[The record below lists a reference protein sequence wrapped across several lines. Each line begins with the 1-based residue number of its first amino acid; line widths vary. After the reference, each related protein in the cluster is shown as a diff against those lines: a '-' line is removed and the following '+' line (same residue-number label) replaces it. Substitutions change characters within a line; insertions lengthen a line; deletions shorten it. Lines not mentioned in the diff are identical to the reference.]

1 MDNNK
6 TRIEVFK
13 NKKYV
18 IFSQLEGY
26 FLSTCF
32 IDELSPEQIEIECY
46 NISDL
51 QNNKT
56 TMPLHIGYLSEKTD
70 AMDDNANLHLDYL
83 SAFLNSNAN
92 VKIEIISNVNL
103 PSLEEAYQISL
114 NRSEAI
120 KKYLVESG
128 IDKDRIIASGFG
140 NINYNKGKEVHSTE
154 IRFH

>member
-1 MDNNK
+1 
-6 TRIEVFK
+6 
-13 NKKYV
+13 
-18 IFSQLEGY
+18 
-26 FLSTCF
+26 
-32 IDELSPEQIEIECY
+32 
-46 NISDL
+46 
-51 QNNKT
+51 
-56 TMPLHIGYLSEKTD
+56 MPLHIGYLSEKTD

-83 SAFLNSNAN
+83 SAFLNTNAN